1 MPYIFVR
8 CGVSHL
14 DDCNAFDAKRWGGYK
29 NVTYIDF
36 QLVKDGNDRTLS
48 ELIGSNL
55 SGSRLDGNEREY
67 DQKKPY
73 YQTYWCK
80 YPPHVVFNELE
91 IHAGYKV
98 IAANT
103 TKEIFVWT
111 LHKP

>member
-8 CGVSHL
+8 CPKFDL
-14 DDCNAFDAKRWGGYK
+14 DECNAFDATRWGRNK
-29 NVTYIDF
+29 MTYIDF
-36 QLVKDGNDRTLS
+36 QLVEDGNESTLS
-48 ELIGSNL
+48 KLIRSNL
-55 SGSRLDGNEREY
+55 SGSRIDRNEREC
-67 DQKKPY
+67 DQKPY
-73 YQTYWCK
+73 YQTYLCK

-103 TKEIFVWT
+103 TKQIIVWT